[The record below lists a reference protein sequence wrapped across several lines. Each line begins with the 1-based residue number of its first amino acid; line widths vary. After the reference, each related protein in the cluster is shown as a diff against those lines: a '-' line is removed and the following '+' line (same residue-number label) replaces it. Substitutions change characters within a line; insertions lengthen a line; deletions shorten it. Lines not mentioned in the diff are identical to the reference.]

1 MNSLMSNIE
10 EACALILFG
19 IGFTMLLLHRNLF
32 KKVMG
37 LNIMDTG
44 IYLFLASMGYI
55 DGRMAPIIVDGVT
68 DPAMYI
74 NPIPSGLVL
83 TGIVVSVSVTAMM
96 LALTV
101 RLYKKYRTLDL
112 DKIYAM
118 AREAE

>member
-1 MNSLMSNIE
+1 MNSILNNVE
-10 EACALILFG
+10 EACAIVLFG
-19 IGFTMLLLHRNLF
+19 IGFTMLLLNRNLF

-44 IYLFLASMGYI
+44 VYLFLAAMGYI
-55 DGRMAPIIVDGVT
+55 DGHIAPIIVDGRT
-68 DPAMYI
+68 DPHFYI

-96 LALTV
+96 LALTI

-118 AREAE
+118 ARNAE